1 MKVHLS
7 YGRHGLDVE
16 LPDDADVL
24 LPERTPALPR
34 PEAAVREAL
43 RQPIGSRPLSALLR
57 PSDSVAIV
65 ISDITRPVPNQ
76 LLLPPILEAVA
87 DAGIPRQQV
96 VIVNATGTHR
106 PNTREEL
113 LAMVG
118 PEVLDGYRIVQ
129 HDARDRASLAFVT
142 TSARGVEVHVNAE
155 YLHADVKILTGFVEP
170 HIFAGYSGGGK
181 AVLPGIAGA
190 DIIMSN
196 HGADMLSHPKATWC
210 ETVGNLIFEE
220 MRDVALATRPT
231 FLVNVTLNEEK
242 EITGV
247 FAGDMVAAH
256 DTGIAQAGRQALRP
270 ISRLYDIVVTTN
282 MGHPADINFYQA
294 GKGASVGVR
303 AVREGGAVI
312 LAAECADGLGLED
325 FVELLTSEASP
336 AALLDKLH
344 APGFA
349 QYEQWGAQCW
359 AMIQR
364 QAEFYLYSSMPA
376 ETARAAHVIPCND
389 VSATVQ
395 ELARRHRAEQGSEPS
410 IAVLPH
416 GHLTVPQPPA

>member
-76 LLLPPILEAVA
+76 ILLPPILETVA
-87 DAGIPRQQV
+87 EAGIPRQQV
-96 VIVNATGTHR
+96 AIVNATGTHR

-142 TSARGVEVHVNAE
+142 TSARGAEVCVNAE
-155 YLHADVKILTGFVEP
+155 YMRADVKILTGFVEP
-170 HIFAGYSGGGK
+170 HLFAGYSGGGK

-210 ETVGNLIFEE
+210 ETVGNPIFEE

-256 DTGIAQAGRQALRP
+256 DAGIAQAGRQALRP
-270 ISRLYDIVVTTN
+270 ISHLYDIAVTTN

-294 GKGASVGVR
+294 GKGASVGLR
-303 AVREGGAVI
+303 AVREGGTVI

-325 FVELLTSEASP
+325 FVELLTSEASA

-344 APGFA
+344 SPGFA
-349 QYEQWGAQCW
+349 QYEQWGVQCW
-359 AMIQR
+359 AIILPK
-364 QAEFYLYSSMPA
+364 ADFYLYSSMPA
-376 ETARAAHVIPCND
+376 ETARAAHVIPCDD
-389 VSATVQ
+389 VSATVR
-395 ELARRHRAEQGSEPS
+395 ELARRHRAEHGSDPS

>member
-16 LPDDADVL
+16 LPDGADVL

-34 PEAAVREAL
+34 PEVAVREAL

-57 PSDSVAIV
+57 PSDTVAIV

-76 LLLPPILEAVA
+76 VLLPPILETVA

-96 VIVNATGTHR
+96 AIVNATGTHR

-118 PEVLDGYRIVQ
+118 PEVLDGYRIAQ
-129 HDARDRASLAFVT
+129 NDARDRDSLAFVT
-142 TSARGVEVHVNAE
+142 TSARGTEVSVNAE
-155 YLHADVKILTGFVEP
+155 YMSADVKILTGFVEP
-170 HIFAGYSGGGK
+170 HLFAGYSGGGK

-210 ETVGNLIFEE
+210 ETVGNPIFEE

-256 DTGIAQAGRQALRP
+256 DAGIAQAGRQALRP
-270 ISRLYDIVVTTN
+270 ISHLYDIAVTTN

-325 FVELLTSEASP
+325 FVELLTSEASA

-349 QYEQWGAQCW
+349 RYEQWGVQCW
-359 AMIQR
+359 AIILPK
-364 QAEFYLYSSMPA
+364 ADFYLYSSMPA
-376 ETARAAHVIPCND
+376 ETARAAHVIPCED
-389 VSATVQ
+389 VSATVR
-395 ELARRHRAEQGSEPS
+395 ELAHRHRAEHGSDPA

-416 GHLTVPQPPA
+416 GHLTVPWLRG

>member
-1 MKVHLS
+1 MKVHLA

-24 LPERTPALPR
+24 LPERTPALAQ
-34 PEAAVREAL
+34 PEAAVHEAL
-43 RQPIGSRPLSALLR
+43 SQPIGSRPLPALLR
-57 PSDSVAIV
+57 PSDTVAIV

-76 LLLPPILEAVA
+76 LLLPSILETVSA
-87 DAGIPRQQV
+87 AGIPRRQV

-106 PNTREEL
+106 ANSREEL

-118 PEVLDGYRIVQ
+118 QEVLDGYRIVQ

-142 TSARGVEVHVNAE
+142 TSARAAEVRVNAE
-155 YLHADVKILTGFVEP
+155 YLRADVKILTGFVEP

-210 ETVGNLIFEE
+210 ETVGNPIFEE
-220 MRDVALATRPT
+220 IRDVALATRPT
-231 FLVNVTLNEEK
+231 FIVNVTLNEKK

-256 DTGIAQAGRQALRP
+256 DAGIAQAGRQALRP
-270 ISRLYDIVVTTN
+270 ISRLYDIAVTTN

-294 GKGASVGVR
+294 VKGASVAVR

-336 AALLDKLH
+336 AALLDKLD

-349 QYEQWGAQCW
+349 QYEQWGVQCW
-359 AMIQR
+359 AIIFPR
-364 QAEFYLYSSMPA
+364 AHFYLHSSMPA
-376 ETARAAHVIPCND
+376 ETARAAHVIPCDD

-395 ELARRHRAEQGSEPS
+395 ELARRHRAEHGSDPA

-416 GHLTVPQPPA
+416 GHLTVPWLRP